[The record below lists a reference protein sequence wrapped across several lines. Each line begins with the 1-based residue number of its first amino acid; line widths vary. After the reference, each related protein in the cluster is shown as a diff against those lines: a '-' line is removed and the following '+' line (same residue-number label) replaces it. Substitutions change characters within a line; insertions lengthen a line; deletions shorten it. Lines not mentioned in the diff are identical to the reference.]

1 MFHRKTDSE
10 INTNESK
17 NESDVETPV
26 YASLNFENPDHADKN
41 VVDEDGTYENPQ

>member
-1 MFHRKTDSE
+1 LFHRKTDSE

-26 YASLNFENPDHADKN
+26 YTSLNFKNPDHADKT
-41 VVDEDGTYENPQ
+41 VVGGDATYENP